1 MKKEKKGERKRRK
14 DTKNKKVRMRK
25 KRREGKG
32 EADERREAEARKEE
46 TRKGQPRAGGWPRD
60 KRGCTNKQEALQDP
74 AAGPRHS
81 ARPRPVRG
89 DPAISSV
96 SLPALFI
103 PKRSLPGFATP
114 NSRSAGALVLNTPIL
129 PPAGTGA
136 ASSLRQRPS
145 RGASFAPAVSSTLVD
160 PSPKASHSLLPHLAL
175 THPTARES
183 RPKLH

>member
-1 MKKEKKGERKRRK
+1 MKKEKKGERTRRK

-32 EADERREAEARKEE
+32 EADERKEE

-96 SLPALFI
+96 SLPALSI
-103 PKRSLPGFATP
+103 PRRALSRDSRRPTP
-114 NSRSAGALVLNTPIL
+114 D
-129 PPAGTGA
+129 
-136 ASSLRQRPS
+136 QR
-145 RGASFAPAVSSTLVD
+145 A
-160 PSPKASHSLLPHLAL
+160 HL
-175 THPTARES
+175 S
-183 RPKLH
+183 